1 MSDARSL
8 LRARKAD
15 TASRINHPYAAYNAS
30 GQLRCTVCV
39 IGIQFMSHSSKHE
52 TSDEWHSCFT
62 VIKNAAAWA
71 GHLGSKTHR
80 TNVAQLK
87 AKEFAEAVEKLRGKR
102 KEPEPESQPMAE
114 DVSVDGP
121 ANKKQRRPTEFPTDF
136 FSDPNHP
143 MPEDDVEEDDINPPA
158 PNPPEKAAE
167 KSAID
172 LEWEEFQRTVINA
185 PTPVVVRDAGTLI
198 EETQHENWNRAT
210 VFAEP
215 ELAPEVPEGFPERT
229 ADQATTVENEATREP
244 TTEELAAKKAQ
255 DERELIMDRLL
266 AEEQAQEDADNRVT
280 VLKARLDGIRKRK
293 EAARLMKKQKQ

>member
-15 TASRINHPYAAYNAS
+15 ATSRINHPYAAYNAS

-39 IGIQFMSHSSKHE
+39 IA
-52 TSDEWHSCFT
+52 
-62 VIKNAAAWA
+62 IKNATAWA
-71 GHLGSKTHR
+71 GHLGSKIHR

-87 AKEFAEAVEKLRGKR
+87 AKQAESEAKVAGKR
-102 KEPEPESQPMAE
+102 KEPEPDSHS
-114 DVSVDGP
+114 VSEEATADGS
-121 ANKKQRRPTEFPTDF
+121 ANKKRRRPTEFPADF

-143 MPEDDVEEDDINPPA
+143 VPDPDDEEIEDANGNPP
-158 PNPPEKAAE
+158 PPTPPEKAAE
-167 KSAID
+167 KSVID

-185 PTPVVVRDAGTLI
+185 PAPIVTDPKSLL
-198 EETQHENWNRAT
+198 EETKLEGWNRAT
-210 VFAEP
+210 VFAEA

-229 ADQATTVENEATREP
+229 TDQSGTAPKEEAREL
-244 TTEELAAKKAQ
+244 TEEEKAQEKAQ

-266 AEEQAQEDADNRVT
+266 AEEQAQEDADNRVA

-293 EAARLMKKQKQ
+293 EAAKLMKQKQ